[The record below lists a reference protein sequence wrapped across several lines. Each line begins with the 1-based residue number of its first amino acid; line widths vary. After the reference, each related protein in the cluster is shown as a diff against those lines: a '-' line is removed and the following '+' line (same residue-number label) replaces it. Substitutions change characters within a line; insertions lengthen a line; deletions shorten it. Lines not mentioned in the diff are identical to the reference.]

1 MDTYAV
7 YMQLVDLGRP
17 DLASAMLLMSA
28 KCEELGRISRALL
41 EGHSDVEQT
50 TTHI

>member
-17 DLASAMLLMSA
+17 DLASAMLLMNA
-28 KCEELGRISRALL
+28 KCEALGRISSELL
-41 EGHSDVEQT
+41 GESNDVEHST
-50 TTHI
+50 ADL